1 MNTLSGI
8 INTTNTNLASLSGN
22 LNTTNTNLST
32 LSGTVSTLSGNVST
46 LNATVVT
53 LSGVVAG
60 KENTIATGSTLQYYR
75 GDKTW
80 QTLNTSIVTELTN
93 LYYTQARFDAAF

>member
-8 INTTNTNLASLSGN
+8 INTTNTNLTS
-22 LNTTNTNLST
+22 
-32 LSGTVSTLSGNVST
+32 LSGTVVT
-46 LNATVVT
+46 LNTTVVT